1 MTTIRYVAGWNGL
14 PLKATGQR
22 GGILWT
28 GMKQR
33 VKRAG
38 TRPAE
43 QIRNIEAVSRFGL
56 LNTWFLT
63 LNG

>member
-1 MTTIRYVAGWNGL
+1 MTTIRNVAGWNGL

-28 GMKQR
+28 GMKQS
-33 VKRAG
+33 VKKAG
-38 TRPAE
+38 TRSAE

-56 LNTWFLT
+56 LNAWFLAR
-63 LNG
+63 NG